1 MTKPLLAL
9 GALVFGLLLGSPPRA
24 AAQSGAP
31 AVAPAPAAAPA
42 PASQTPP
49 ADESALGD
57 LLITG
62 TVVDKLP
69 KIAVLPSLAPDP
81 EDVHVRS
88 VVRRDIELTGMFEL
102 IPDAKAPASFYSFD
116 EPVDVAAWQALGA
129 EAIVKVAARPKKG
142 DKDKVEVFGL
152 AYFLNV
158 GKDPVYQKKFVVD
171 RSVLRVT
178 AHRVT
183 DALLGAL
190 TGRPGGFASQ
200 FTFSGRWTKNRRIFR
215 MDSDGHGL
223 TPLSSSGDTAIAPS
237 FGPGGLLVYS
247 VSKQYLPFAL
257 VSLTDGVEKPFKLP
271 FATSIYSSSY
281 SHDGKKLAVAVAEKG
296 RSVVY
301 VGNPDGSGMTK
312 VSNTELATHPA
323 FSPSGKLAW
332 IGGDGNHGSQ
342 RVYVDGKPASP
353 NGFSASAPTF
363 CDTEDGVRLVYA
375 VSVGG
380 GRRDLVMADELG
392 RGVSRLTQGQGSNSY
407 PACSPDGRMLAFF
420 STRNQQ
426 PGIYMMS
433 LKRFTAL
440 QITAQ
445 VGESL
450 RWAPLP

>member
-1 MTKPLLAL
+1 MRMKQQLLAL
-9 GALVFGLLLGSPPRA
+9 TLGLFSVAAPRAGAQSPP
-24 AAQSGAP
+24 AP
-31 AVAPAPAAAPA
+31 AAPAPAAPAAEAP
-42 PASQTPP
+42 TG
-49 ADESALGD
+49 DESALGN

-62 TVVDKLP
+62 TVVEKLP

-88 VVRRDIELTGMFEL
+88 VVRRDIELTGMFEV
-102 IPDAKAPASFYSFD
+102 IPDAKAPPGFYSFD
-116 EPVDVAAWQALGA
+116 EPVDVPAWQALGA

-142 DKDKVEVFGL
+142 DKDKVEVYGL

-257 VSLTDGVEKPFKLP
+257 VSLTDGAEKPFKTQ
-271 FATSIYSSSY
+271 FNTSIYSSSY
-281 SHDGKKLAVAVAEKG
+281 SADGKKLALAVAENS
-296 RSVVY
+296 RSAVY
-301 VGNPDGSGMTK
+301 VGNADGSGMKK

-332 IGGDGNHGSQ
+332 VGGDSNHGSQ
-342 RVYVDGKPASP
+342 RIYVDGKPASP
-353 NGFSASAPTF
+353 SGFAASAPTF

-420 STRNQQ
+420 STRNNQ

-440 QITAQ
+440 QITSQ

>member
-1 MTKPLLAL
+1 MRMKQPLLAVVL
-9 GALVFGLLLGSPPRA
+9 GVLSVVASNAG
-24 AAQSGAP
+24 AQS
-31 AVAPAPAAAPA
+31 PAPAAPAAPPADA
-42 PASQTPP
+42 PT
-49 ADESALGD
+49 ADESALGN

-62 TVVDKLP
+62 TQVEKLP

-102 IPDAKAPASFYSFD
+102 IPDSKAPTSFYSFD
-116 EPVDVAAWQALGA
+116 EPVDVPAWQALGA

-158 GKDPVYQKKFVVD
+158 GKEPVYQKKFVVD

-223 TPLSSSGDTAIAPS
+223 TPLSSSGDTAIAPT

-247 VSKQYLPFAL
+247 VSKQYLPFSL
-257 VSLTDGVEKPFKLP
+257 VSFVDGTEKPFKTQ
-271 FATSIYSSSY
+271 FNTSVYSSSY
-281 SHDGKKLAVAVAEKG
+281 SHDGKKLAVAVAENAK
-296 RSVVY
+296 SAVY
-301 VGNPDGSGMTK
+301 VGNADGSGMTK
-312 VSNTELATHPA
+312 VSNTELATHPS

-332 IGGDGNHGSQ
+332 VGGDSNHGSQ

-353 NGFSASAPTF
+353 NGFAASAPTF

-407 PACSPDGRMLAFF
+407 PACSSDGRMLAFF
-420 STRNQQ
+420 STRNNQ

-433 LKRFTAL
+433 LKSFKTL
-440 QITAQ
+440 QITSQ

>member
-1 MTKPLLAL
+1 MNQPLLAL
-9 GALVFGLLLGSPPRA
+9 FLGLLSVTAPPA
-24 AAQSGAP
+24 GAQTAP
-31 AVAPAPAAAPA
+31 APAPAAPAAADAP
-42 PASQTPP
+42 PS
-49 ADESALGD
+49 DESALGN

-62 TVVDKLP
+62 TVVEKLP

-88 VVRRDIELTGMFEL
+88 VVRRDIELTGMFEV
-102 IPDAKAPASFYSFD
+102 IPDAKAPPGFYSFD
-116 EPVDVAAWQALGA
+116 EPVDVPAWQALGA

-142 DKDKVEVFGL
+142 DKDKVEVYGL

-223 TPLSSSGDTAIAPS
+223 TPLSSSADTSIAPT
-237 FGPGGLLVYS
+237 FGPGGVLVYS
-247 VSKQYLPFAL
+247 VSKQYLPFSL
-257 VSLTDGVEKPFKLP
+257 VSFSDGAEKPFKTQ
-271 FATSIYSSSY
+271 FNTSIYSSSY
-281 SHDGKKLAVAVAEKG
+281 SADGKKLALAVAENSK
-296 RSVVY
+296 SAVY
-301 VGNPDGSGMTK
+301 VGNPDGSGMIK
-312 VSNTELATHPA
+312 VSNTELATHPS

-332 IGGDGNHGSQ
+332 VGGDSNHGSQ

-353 NGFSASAPTF
+353 SGFAASAPTF
-363 CDTEDGVRLVYA
+363 CDTEDGIRLVYA

-420 STRNQQ
+420 STRNNQ

-440 QITAQ
+440 QITSQ